1 MLKSTEAHPNSERHP
16 GICCA
21 QKARTQDGDQQDIP
35 YISCPEGVHVPRV
48 TDEETAQKPETT
60 VGFY

>member
-21 QKARTQDGDQQDIP
+21 GPRMVTNRTFP
-35 YISCPEGVHVPRV
+35 TYSCPKGVHVPHV
-48 TDEETAQKPETT
+48 IDEETAQKPEAT